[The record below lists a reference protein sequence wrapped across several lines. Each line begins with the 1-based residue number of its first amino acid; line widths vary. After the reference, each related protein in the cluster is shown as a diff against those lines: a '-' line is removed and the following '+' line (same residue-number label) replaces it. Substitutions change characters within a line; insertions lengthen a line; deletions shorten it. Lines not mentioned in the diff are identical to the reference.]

1 MRHLIACLALAAAP
15 VFAADLQGVDVVF
28 LGEQHDNPHHH
39 ARQAELTADLSPKAL
54 VFEMLT
60 AEQATQVTPDLI
72 GDEAALEAALGWN
85 DSGWPDFSMYY
96 PIFAAA
102 PQARVYGAAV
112 PRDAARAAMS
122 DVVAAFDGDAAA
134 FGLDQPLPEDQQAAR
149 EELQQ
154 AAHCNALPPE
164 MLPMMVSVQ
173 RLRDAELA
181 RQAKLAYQAT
191 GGPVVVITGNGHA
204 REDWGAPVALAAAA
218 PDLTIAA
225 LGQGEDDRDP
235 EGRFD
240 TVAHSPSIEREDPCE
255 AFLKSR
261 GN

>member
-1 MRHLIACLALAAAP
+1 MRRLIAWLAVLAFPAS
-15 VFAADLQGVDVVF
+15 AADLPAADVVF

-60 AEQATQVTPDLI
+60 ADQAGKVTPALI
-72 GDEAALEAALGWN
+72 ADASALESALGWTA
-85 DSGWPDFSMYY
+85 SGWPDFSMYY

-102 PQARVYGAAV
+102 PGAQVFGAAV
-112 PRDAARAAMS
+112 PRETARDAMS
-122 DVVAAFDGDAAA
+122 DIVAAFDGDAAA
-134 FGLDQPLPEDQQAAR
+134 FGLDRPLPKDQQAAR
-149 EELQQ
+149 EDLQQ

-164 MLPMMVSVQ
+164 LLPMMVSVQ

-181 RQAKLAYQAT
+181 RQAQLAFQAT

-204 REDWGAPVALAAAA
+204 RKDWGAPMALAVAV
-218 PDLTIAA
+218 PGLRIIAV
-225 LGQGEDDRDP
+225 GQGEDGRDP
-235 EGRFD
+235 DGRFD
-240 TVAHSPSIEREDPCE
+240 RVEQSPGIEREDPCA